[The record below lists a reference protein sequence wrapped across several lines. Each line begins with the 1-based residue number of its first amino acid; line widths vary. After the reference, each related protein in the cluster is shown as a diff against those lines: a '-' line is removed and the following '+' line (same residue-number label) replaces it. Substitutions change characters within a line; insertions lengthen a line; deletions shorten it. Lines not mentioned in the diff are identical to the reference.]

1 MCAEILIVR
10 IFCFANI
17 YNIYYACKLFV
28 GACCVVSMTDFCKS
42 VSKRSVC
49 GCPVWISLLRF
60 LSIYINMP
68 VFRMSAYRGLSV
80 SSVRRTG
87 SIR

>member
-1 MCAEILIVR
+1 MRANCLQGMLCGEYDGLLQISQQAECMRLSR
-10 IFCFANI
+10 MDKFA
-17 YNIYYACKLFV
+17 AF
-28 GACCVVSMTDFCKS
+28 
-42 VSKRSVC
+42 
-49 GCPVWISLLRF
+49 F

>member
-1 MCAEILIVR
+1 MCAEILIVS

-17 YNIYYACKLFV
+17 YNIYYACKLFA

-49 GCPVWISLLRF
+49 GGPVWISLLRF
-60 LSIYINMP
+60 FVYLYQYACFQNVGI
-68 VFRMSAYRGLSV
+68 
-80 SSVRRTG
+80 
-87 SIR
+87 